1 MNPNLYAAFVLA
13 AIVLIVIPGPT
24 VLMLTSKSLNRGLR
38 AGLMAVAGSFAA
50 TIVQLTV
57 VVLGLASIV
66 AFVGTWFAWIRGFG
80 AVYLVYLGLRTLTKR
95 RPVSAAAP
103 ESAAP
108 SVSYRDFVEG
118 FVVTLTNPK
127 TLLFLGA
134 FLPQFVDPALPAMP
148 QLLALAASFLVIAL
162 VLDSGWAGLGAR
174 AGRFIAAANA
184 RGLGERISGGIL
196 IGAGAVL
203 AMVRRA

>member
-1 MNPNLYAAFVLA
+1 MNSNLFVTFVIA

-24 VLMLTSKSLNRGLR
+24 VLMLTSKSLSRGLR

-50 TIVQLTV
+50 TVVQLTV

-80 AVYLVYLGLRTLTKR
+80 AAYLVYLGVRTLLRR
-95 RPVSAAAP
+95 RPAESSPAAP
-103 ESAAP
+103 AVPAA
-108 SVSYRDFVEG
+108 SYRDFVEG

-134 FLPQFVDPALPAMP
+134 FLPQFVDPAMPAMP
-148 QLLALAASFLVIAL
+148 QLLALAVSFLVIAL
-162 VLDSGWAGLGAR
+162 VLDSSWAGLGAR
-174 AGRFIAAANA
+174 AGRFVAAANA
-184 RGLGERISGGIL
+184 RGVTDRISGGIL

-203 AMVRRA
+203 AMVRRG